1 MPQFQL
7 REEEGG
13 RWEGGFLQTRGER
26 KKKLEFSP
34 ATDLR
39 DSCKLVLNSTFI
51 PTETLQQVQQEVRKN
66 FKALLHIR
74 ELS

>member
-1 MPQFQL
+1 M
-7 REEEGG
+7 G
-13 RWEGGFLQTRGER
+13 RRIPANTWGE

-51 PTETLQQVQQEVRKN
+51 PIKTLQQAQQEVRKN
-66 FKALLHIR
+66 FKALLHFR